1 MVDASVTTENVVAPP
16 TALEK
21 KQRKMIARKNRKPRK
36 MSEDQK
42 KVMSDRATA
51 QWAKRRA
58 EKEDAQEVLDTAAKT
73 IGQGA
78 LSREDLLDAI
88 RILKEPDPEMK
99 AEKEAENLRRAIAKA
114 NEQNII
120 LEAERL
126 ILANQEMCERTGHK
140 QNGGQS
146 TASAVVSFR
155 RGEMRICVGC
165 NKVWDM
171 KAIQEAQPA

>member
-51 QWAKRRA
+51 QWANRRA
-58 EKEDAQEVLDTAAKT
+58 EKEDAQQVLEAAAKT
-73 IGQGA
+73 IDEGA
-78 LSREDLLDAI
+78 LSRTDLLDAI
-88 RILKEPDPEMK
+88 RILKEPDPVMK
-99 AEKEAENLRRAIAKA
+99 AEKEAERLRGEIAKA
-114 NEQNII
+114 NERNII

-126 ILANQEMCERTGHK
+126 VLANQELCERTGHK

-155 RGEMRICVGC
+155 NGEMRLCVGC
-165 NKVWDM
+165 QKVWDM
-171 KAIQEAQPA
+171 KAIQETHPA